1 MLICHSFLYHHTFS
15 YLESD
20 FVFMELKQNKL
31 KNNVI
36 FPCKKPFLFLSG
48 VDMLGMFPYQEC
60 LRMCKRKRK

>member
-1 MLICHSFLYHHTFS
+1 
-15 YLESD
+15 
-20 FVFMELKQNKL
+20 MELKQNKL

-60 LRMCKRKRK
+60 LRMCKRKRKEHHHDIAPLFRLA